1 MLHVNRQKASTF
13 VEMAGNVA
21 IPQHFIISEILLV
34 GKVTDTIASASL
46 VIYTD
51 KP

>member
-1 MLHVNRQKASTF
+1 
-13 VEMAGNVA
+13 MAGIIA
-21 IPQHFIISEILLV
+21 TPHHFIISEILLV
-34 GKVTDTIASASL
+34 GKVTNTIASASL